1 MAQESLNMGDDS
13 RWIRSV
19 ASRVV
24 LAASAGACLSILGCQ
39 GAGSKAKPQ
48 TTAERRASR
57 PTPTMLSESD
67 PTDTEAPVSRLKVNG
82 ETVLAEDVLKPYT
95 GELVEQSRTLSP
107 EAYRRAI
114 HDITVRAAQQK
125 ISEMLLYQA
134 ASARLS
140 EDDEKGLDKVVD
152 EETRR
157 RVTELG
163 GGVQW
168 QYEQL
173 LRQQGL
179 TLDEE
184 RARLRRQIVIQRH
197 LHLHVYP
204 KIQSP
209 TRDELWEL
217 FNRSK
222 AELARPERRRMS
234 LIEVDVLKRL
244 PEGVTSP
251 TREQQA
257 GARDA
262 AMEVALAAKA
272 DLDGGKPFAD
282 VARERSEGLHADA
295 GGDWGWVSRD
305 ALRERWQKAV
315 AALYELPAAGVSE
328 IVETPSAL
336 FIVSC
341 TEIEAASTPEFQTIQ
356 PELVERYRRERS
368 DEMLNALLKEL
379 HEKARIEPQRIDL
392 FLTAVALAAPP
403 YAGAEA
409 GP

>member
-1 MAQESLNMGDDS
+1 MIDAR
-13 RWIRSV
+13 RWNRQLAVRVGLSV
-19 ASRVV
+19 LTGAGIC
-24 LAASAGACLSILGCQ
+24 LAGCQ
-39 GAGSKAKPQ
+39 GAASKAKPQ

-82 ETVLAEDVLKPYT
+82 EVVLAEDVIKPYT

-114 HDITVRAAQQK
+114 QDTTVRAAQQK

-179 TLDEE
+179 TLEEE

-222 AELARPERRRMS
+222 AELEKPERRRMS

-257 GARDA
+257 AAHDA
-262 AMEVALAAKA
+262 AMEVASAAKA
-272 DLDGGKPFAD
+272 ALDRGKPFAD
-282 VARERSEGLHADA
+282 AAREYSEGLHADA

-315 AALYELPAAGVSE
+315 AVLYELPAAGVSDV
-328 IVETPSAL
+328 VETPSAL
-336 FIVSC
+336 FIVGC
-341 TEIEAASTPEFQTIQ
+341 MEIEGASTPEFQTIQ

-379 HEKARIEPQRIDL
+379 HQKARIEPERIER
-392 FLTAVALAAPP
+392 FLTAVAQAAPP
-403 YAGAEA
+403 YAGEEA
-409 GP
+409 RP

>member
-1 MAQESLNMGDDS
+1 MEPESLNMGDNS
-13 RWIRSV
+13 RSIRCL
-19 ASRVV
+19 ASRLV
-24 LAASAGACLSILGCQ
+24 LAVVAAAWLSIAGCQ
-39 GAGSKAKPQ
+39 GAASKAKPQ

-82 ETVLAEDVLKPYT
+82 EVVLAEDVIKPFT

-114 HDITVRAAQQK
+114 HDTTVRAAQQK

-140 EDDEKGLDKVVD
+140 EDDQKGLDKVVD

-173 LRQQGL
+173 LRQQGV

-197 LHLHVYP
+197 LHLQVYP

-222 AELARPERRRMS
+222 ADLEKPERRRMS

-244 PEGVTSP
+244 PEGVTAP

-257 GARDA
+257 AARDA
-262 AMEVALAAKA
+262 AMEIVRAAKA
-272 DLDGGKPFAD
+272 ELDRGRPFAD
-282 VARERSEGLHADA
+282 VARQYSEGLHADA

-315 AALYELPAAGVSE
+315 AALYELPATGVGE
-328 IVETPSAL
+328 VVETPAAL
-336 FIVSC
+336 FLVSC
-341 TEIEAASTPEFQTIQ
+341 TEIEPASTPEFQTIQ

-379 HEKARIEPQRIDL
+379 HQKARIEPERIDL

-403 YAGAEA
+403 YAGAE
-409 GP
+409 GRP